1 MMLIRF
7 TLLFFSMI
15 TVSGALHAQC
25 PGCAISLPSGIATD
39 TIYLGGAPDGQVGL
53 AYDEDISFRMPM
65 TTTPVAAVD
74 PTIPPGLPI
83 TEINIISVSN
93 LPPGMSWEAS
103 KLQFSV
109 ATGDTD
115 GCVKFCGIPTLSD
128 SFFIQVTVTA
138 NVFGIIQSS
147 SFALAMY
154 IAPASVTN
162 QGFTM
167 TGNIGCGQALVNF
180 TNNVP
185 SNGISGFSYF
195 WDFGNGNTTTQENPA
210 PQAYNEPGAY
220 LVSYSATVDTSDY
233 FLTAV
238 TILDTDCNDFNI
250 PPADKPDLFIR
261 VKSPLGSTIYTSSV
275 ASNVN
280 IPHTFYLNLVI
291 GPGNYSIE
299 VADDELIGTEECGS
313 VNFSQTTTGILSDGE
328 LKVSLNINHPIQT
341 IQSVDSVYVF
351 PVPDAPILDFETQD
365 FCQGDLAE
373 LTVINYS
380 SGLQWYNDT
389 LPIPGATDLVLMTDQ
404 PGLYWAQYTS
414 EHGCVSSSQAVE
426 ITFHPLPAL
435 PQFTNAN
442 NLLSV
447 NPSILPASYSLQ
459 WYQNGEAITGATGLE
474 YCMETEGS
482 FEMGLEVTNLQT
494 GCSNLYTHAE
504 IYDPELECYSGADDL
519 LAGKS
524 GLRLYPNPVS
534 AELNLSIG
542 EAPAGQVEIAIAN
555 SLGQVVFRKQLF
567 HPGGQFAQTAALE
580 ELLGG
585 WYVATVHSEEGT
597 WALRAPFIK
606 AN

>member
-1 MMLIRF
+1 MMLTRF
-7 TLLFFSMI
+7 TLLFFFFF
-15 TVSGALHAQC
+15 TAAGALNAQC
-25 PGCAISLPSGIATD
+25 PGCLTALPSPMASD
-39 TIYLGGAPDGQVGL
+39 TIFLGAAPNGQVGV

-74 PTIPPGLPI
+74 PTVPAGLPI
-83 TEINIISVSN
+83 TEINIVSVTN

-103 KLQFSV
+103 KLQFAV
-109 ATGDTD
+109 AGGDTD
-115 GCVKFCGIPTLSD
+115 GCVKFCGTPTLSD

-147 SFALAMY
+147 SFALPMY
-154 IAPASVTN
+154 IAPASVSN

-167 TGNIGCGQALVNF
+167 TGNVGCGQALVSF

-195 WDFGNGNTTTQENPA
+195 WDFGNGSTTTQEDPA
-210 PQAYNEPGAY
+210 PQVYSQPGTYA
-220 LVSYSATVDTSDY
+220 VSYNATIDTSDY

-275 ASNVN
+275 VSNVDL
-280 IPHTFYLNLVI
+280 PHTFYLNLVI

-313 VNFSQTTTGILSDGE
+313 VNFSQTTTGVLNDGE
-328 LKVSLNINHPIQT
+328 LKITLNINHPILT
-341 IQSVDSVYVF
+341 VQSVDSVYVY
-351 PVPDAPILDFETQD
+351 PIPDAPILDVEIQE

-380 SGLQWYNDT
+380 DGLQWFNDT
-389 LPIPGATDLVLMTDQ
+389 LPIPGATGAILMAEQ
-404 PGLYWAQYTS
+404 SGLYWTQYTS
-414 EHGCVSSSQAVE
+414 EHGCVASSQAVE

-447 NPSILPASYSLQ
+447 NPSILPPSYSLQ
-459 WYQNGEAITGATGLE
+459 WYQNGVPITGATGLE
-474 YCMETEGS
+474 YCLETEGS
-482 FEMGLEVTNLQT
+482 FEMGLEVTNLVT
-494 GCSNLYTHAE
+494 GCSNLYTHNE
-504 IYDPELECYSGADDL
+504 TYDPDLECYSGTDDL
-519 LAGKS
+519 NAETSK
-524 GLRLYPNPVS
+524 LRIFPNPVS
-534 AELNLSIG
+534 TELNLSIG
-542 EAPAGQVEIAIAN
+542 EAPAGQAEIAIFN
-555 SLGQVVFRKQLF
+555 NLGQVVFRKQLF
-567 HPGGQFAQTAALE
+567 HPGGQLDQAASLE
-580 ELLGG
+580 GLQGG
-585 WYVATVHSEEGT
+585 WYIATVRSVEGN
-597 WALRAPFIK
+597 WAMRAPFVK
-606 AN
+606 EK